1 MKKQTSVVV
10 LLVLGLILLLFPE
23 VCPAPADA
31 VGDASLLVGQG
42 SAEHTVHGA
51 PVAHLQA
58 AAQPA
63 FVLLQQQRILIVVGL
78 LPMWLPTRAHIP
90 MVYCNSCYAI
100 LTPPGGR
107 DKVLP
112 MWLPKRAHI
121 PFFFKWCIPV
131 HCMPF

>member
-1 MKKQTSVVV
+1 MVV

-63 FVLLQQQRILIVVGL
+63 LVLLHRQ
-78 LPMWLPTRAHIP
+78 HIP
-90 MVYCNSCYAI
+90 IVKQKRVAWWSGSSPTHVGANKSTHPNGVFQFILCRCNPSCRQSFSLSAFTLSCCCLLVAY
-100 LTPPGGR
+100 
-107 DKVLP
+107 
-112 MWLPKRAHI
+112 
-121 PFFFKWCIPV
+121 
-131 HCMPF
+131 